1 VEYGPLTPEGPPPGE
16 PECVY
21 GKWGNHGRAFR
32 DAERLVMNRLAAAMV
47 WLFCLSTV
55 TTVFLVVNPS
65 HNEGDLGKI
74 ATVLQGLVAGTAVG
88 VAIVGYM
95 GSLP

>member
-1 VEYGPLTPEGPPPGE
+1 
-16 PECVY
+16 
-21 GKWGNHGRAFR
+21 
-32 DAERLVMNRLAAAMV
+32 MV